1 MVHYLLGICSHKCFV
16 QSHAMTQNLKFETHN
31 KWFAMSVY
39 IMFHIGDLH
48 VCRLQQNNSALM
60 DILTMKDERF
70 SVCK

>member
-1 MVHYLLGICSHKCFV
+1 
-16 QSHAMTQNLKFETHN
+16 MTQNLKFETHN

-60 DILTMKDERF
+60 DILTMNAL
-70 SVCK
+70 VCAN